1 MLLGAYQ
8 QLAVLQFGLPS
19 LQVSVTF
26 ILIQSDLF
34 KLKMHRQDVVEQM
47 IMYVFERLHSKF
59 MWAPNILYLIECSN
73 L

>member
-19 LQVSVTF
+19 LQFSVTF

-47 IMYVFERLHSKF
+47 IMYDLRGYIANSCGPK
-59 MWAPNILYLIECSN
+59 ISCI
-73 L
+73 